1 MRIDASNL
9 IAAQA
14 TPVQRPK
21 PPVHNTAESAKP
33 AFEPIDFSKPAKDVS
48 PETSANPSEEQ
59 KQPDQKPPEQYFD
72 SRQAS
77 HKQSGPHQRHGSH
90 VDITV

>member
-9 IAAQA
+9 IAAQV

-21 PPVHNTAESAKP
+21 PPVHKAAESAKP
-33 AFEPIDFSKPAKDVS
+33 AFEPIDFFKPAKDVS
-48 PETSANPSEEQ
+48 PATSANPSEEQ
-59 KQPDQKPPEQYFD
+59 KQPGQKPPEHDFD
-72 SRQAS
+72 SKQAS
-77 HKQSGPHQRHGSH
+77 QKQGGYQRHGSH